1 MLAKTC
7 LREPAEADEW
17 YESELC
23 KDEVWKLNKALYGC
37 RKAPKLWHQH
47 VVGLLKGLN
56 YDPLLTDPSCFRNDD
71 PNTYLFI
78 HVDDGLLFGPRIEV
92 FRLVEFLS
100 NQIVIRIVGRIE
112 RLGDKMLF
120 LGRVIVKTAR
130 GDSVEANLKYIRDVI
145 AVLGLEDSRPV
156 TTPSVKR
163 TPATESLVELEN
175 DKRDVYRTAVG
186 KLLYRCQERADI
198 MYSAKETARKITCP
212 TESDE
217 MNVKRIARHLK
228 GVPSAKCLI
237 EISRFLPFVNVYTD
251 SGWAGQHQTC
261 KSTSGGVTQWR
272 STWKRT
278 QQSVSLRSAEAER
291 KLTDNWNFRRDG

>member
-1 MLAKTC
+1 
-7 LREPAEADEW
+7 
-17 YESELC
+17 
-23 KDEVWKLNKALYGC
+23 
-37 RKAPKLWHQH
+37 
-47 VVGLLKGLN
+47 
-56 YDPLLTDPSCFRNDD
+56 
-71 PNTYLFI
+71 
-78 HVDDGLLFGPRIEV
+78 
-92 FRLVEFLS
+92 
-100 NQIVIRIVGRIE
+100 
-112 RLGDKMLF
+112 
-120 LGRVIVKTAR
+120 
-130 GDSVEANLKYIRDVI
+130 
-145 AVLGLEDSRPV
+145 
-156 TTPSVKR
+156 
-163 TPATESLVELEN
+163 
-175 DKRDVYRTAVG
+175 
-186 KLLYRCQERADI
+186 
-198 MYSAKETARKITCP
+198 MYSVKETAGKITCP